1 MHVTIADYGPDHAL
15 RNKAEAEVYAAHY
28 TPGSRLYVPY
38 KGKVPRGVL
47 GIYGVTIVSVQIEED
62 AKKPGTGKI
71 VAECSDRK
79 PYTRKVASDA
89 PKRP

>member
-1 MHVTIADYGPDHAL
+1 MHVTIANYGRDHAL
-15 RNKAEAEVYAAHY
+15 RNKAEAEAYAVHY

-47 GIYGVTIVSVQIEED
+47 GIYGVTIVSVRIEED
-62 AKKPGTGKI
+62 QKTPGTGKI

-79 PYTRKVASDA
+79 PYTRKAA
-89 PKRP
+89 PGAVKRT

>member
-1 MHVTIADYGPDHAL
+1 MQVVIADYGPECAL
-15 RNKAEAEVYAAHY
+15 RNKDEAEVYAAHY

-47 GIYGVTIVSVQIEED
+47 GIYGVQIVSVRIEED

-71 VAECSDRK
+71 VAECSSRK
-79 PYTRKVASDA
+79 IYTKRNSDA
-89 PKRP
+89 PERT